1 VITVLG
7 AGGFIGSHLVAHLR
21 RRGVPVQAF
30 GRDASPAGRDLGH
43 VIDCVG
49 VTGDFRE
56 RPLAAVLAH
65 VGRLPALFD
74 AASFDSFLYLS
85 STRLYRHRPGPAR
98 EEDPVVLDP
107 ADPDDLYNVS
117 KAAGEALVLSLGA
130 KGRVARLANVYGVG
144 QRDTFLAALL
154 EEAKASGILR
164 LRTALDSERD
174 YVSIEETVD
183 LLVKIALGG
192 RRRLYNVASG
202 VQVSHARLA
211 QALTAATGWPVEV
224 QADAPTV
231 RSPPID
237 VSRIRDEFGFVPRD
251 LLDRLPTLAV
261 AA

>member
-7 AGGFIGSHLVAHLR
+7 AGGFIGSHLVRYLR
-21 RRGVPVQAF
+21 LRGLPVQAPA
-30 GRDASPAGRDLGH
+30 RDATLTGRDLGH

-56 RPLAAVLAH
+56 RPLATIEAH
-65 VGRLPALFD
+65 IGRLPALFD
-74 AASFDSFLYLS
+74 ATWFESYLYLS
-85 STRLYRHRPGPAR
+85 STRLYRCGAGLAR
-98 EEDPVVLDP
+98 EEDPLVFDP
-107 ADPDDLYNVS
+107 ADPGDLYNLS

-130 KGRVARLANVYGVG
+130 KGRVARLANVYGAG
-144 QRDTFLAALL
+144 QRDTFLASLL
-154 EEAKASGILR
+154 AEAEASGILR

-174 YVSIEETVD
+174 YISIEETVD

-202 VQVSHARLA
+202 VQISHARVA
-211 QALTAATGWPVEV
+211 EALTTAIGWPVEV
-224 QADAPTV
+224 HADAPTV

-237 VSRIRDEFGFVPRD
+237 VSRIRDEFGFVAHD
-251 LLDRLPTLAV
+251 LLDRLPALAV